1 MQRASATRA
10 PSTWGGVISVR
21 DIATLSK
28 GERVY
33 VHAGVSHAAGVFVE
47 YRDGLI
53 IVDHTVAF
61 SRTPVQGNDPF
72 VTDVDGEV
80 IGESEPA
87 LLTIPPELE

>member
-1 MQRASATRA
+1 M
-10 PSTWGGVISVR
+10 R

-47 YRDGLI
+47 SRDGAI
-53 IVDHTVAF
+53 IVDHTV
-61 SRTPVQGNDPF
+61 SYSSTPIQSNDPF

-80 IGESEPA
+80 IGEPEPA